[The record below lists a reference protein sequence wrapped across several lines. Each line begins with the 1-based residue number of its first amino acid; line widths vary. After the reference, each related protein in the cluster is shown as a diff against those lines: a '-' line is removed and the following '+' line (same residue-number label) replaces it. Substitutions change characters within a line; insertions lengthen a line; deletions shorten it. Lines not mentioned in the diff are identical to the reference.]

1 MNQPLLKQ
9 VPRQDFSSEKIWTKD
24 FTLILMAN
32 FFIFLCFQMTVPTI
46 PLFVKDLGGNDQLV
60 GLVVGI
66 FTFSSLLL
74 RPRAGQTLETKGR
87 RFVYLLGLGLF
98 IVSIGLFGI
107 VKSLLFLFFLRIIQ
121 GVGWGFSTTA
131 SGTIITDL
139 IPAKRRGEGMG
150 IYGLSSSLAL
160 ALGPTVGLAFVGILT
175 FPQIF
180 LVCSLLGLVALLL
193 SSAIRFKHTEPQT
206 VHVKKRGIYE
216 KTALPPSI
224 LLFFITLTFGGISS
238 FLPIYSQE
246 KGVNGI
252 LLYFFLYAIALMV
265 SRPFTGKLYD
275 RKGHR
280 AVFIP
285 GALLIII
292 SMSLLAWL
300 PNSMVLYIAAILYG
314 FGFGTVQPALQAW
327 SVKDTPSDRRG
338 MANAT
343 FLTFFDLGV
352 GIGAILFGQIAY
364 WFGYSTIYVISG
376 ISVLLS
382 VLIYLSII
390 RNERLKE
397 TK

>member
-1 MNQPLLKQ
+1 M
-9 VPRQDFSSEKIWTKD
+9 SEPMIKSAPQMSADKIWTKD
-24 FTLILMAN
+24 FTLILLAN

-46 PLFVKDLGGNDQLV
+46 PLFVKELGGNDQLV

-74 RPRAGQTLETKGR
+74 RPHAGQTIETKGR
-87 RFVYLLGLGLF
+87 RFVYLLGLVLF
-98 IVSIGLFGI
+98 VVSIASFGF
-107 VKSLLFLFFLRIIQ
+107 VKSLLFLFFLRIVQ
-121 GVGWGFSTTA
+121 GVGWGYSTTA
-131 SGTIITDL
+131 SGTIITDI
-139 IPAKRRGEGMG
+139 IPPKRRGEGMG

-160 ALGPTVGLAFVGILT
+160 ALGPTLGLAFVGFLT

-180 LVCSLLGLVALLL
+180 LVCAVLGFVAFFLSLNIHYRKMETNSAQLG
-193 SSAIRFKHTEPQT
+193 
-206 VHVKKRGIYE
+206 KRGIYE
-216 KTALPPSI
+216 KSALPPSI

-246 KGVNGI
+246 KGIDGI
-252 LLYFFLYAIALMV
+252 LMYFFLYAIALMV

-275 RKGHR
+275 RKGHK

-300 PNSMVLYIAAILYG
+300 PNSLTLYIAAVLYG

-327 SVKDTPSDRRG
+327 SVKDVPSHRRG

-364 WFGYSTIYVISG
+364 WFGYSTIYVIAG

-382 VLIYLSII
+382 VGIYLGMIW
-390 RNERLKE
+390 RNKI
-397 TK
+397 TI

>member
-1 MNQPLLKQ
+1 MSEPMLKEATHQPAA
-9 VPRQDFSSEKIWTKD
+9 DKIWTKD
-24 FTLILMAN
+24 FTLILIAN

-46 PLFVKDLGGNDQLV
+46 PLFVKELGGNDQLV
-60 GLVVGI
+60 GLVVGV

-74 RPRAGQTLETKGR
+74 RPLAGYSIETKGR
-87 RFVYLLGLGLF
+87 RFVYLLGLVLF
-98 IVSIGLFGI
+98 VISIALIGI
-107 VKSLLFLFFLRIIQ
+107 VKSLVFLFFLRFIQ
-121 GVGWGFSTTA
+121 GIGWGYSTTA
-131 SGTIITDL
+131 SGTIITDV
-139 IPAKRRGEGMG
+139 IPPKRRGEGMG

-160 ALGPTVGLAFVGILT
+160 ALGPTIGLAFVGILS
-175 FPQIF
+175 FSEIF
-180 LVCSLLGLVALLL
+180 LVCAVLGLVALIL
-193 SSAIRFKHTEPQT
+193 STNIQYRKMDSKPAQLGKQ
-206 VHVKKRGIYE
+206 GIYE
-216 KTALPPSI
+216 KSALPPSI

-246 KGVNGI
+246 KEIDGI
-252 LLYFFLYAIALMV
+252 LMYFFLYAIALMV

-275 RKGHR
+275 RKGHK

-300 PNSMVLYIAAILYG
+300 PNSLTLYIAAVLYG

-327 SVKDTPSDRRG
+327 SVKDAPAHRRG

-364 WFGYSTIYVISG
+364 WFGYSTIYVIAG

-382 VLIYLSII
+382 IFIYLGYI
-390 RNERLKE
+390 LKR
-397 TK
+397 